1 MTAPASRAVPRLAMV
16 VRLVAGRGAFRLG
29 TQVMAIA
36 LVAVWGAD
44 EFGGYA
50 NALGLCMW
58 LVFLTMAPEKAALR
72 TLPRTRVVTDAVARL
87 VVRAAVAPVGLAV
100 VLLAGSLVLAPG
112 SRLTL
117 YLAAAVWSLASGT
130 LMTVAALHRLRG
142 KPSFDATTFTALA
155 VVVLGVTAT
164 TWVIRW
170 SPLHHLVVLVAAT
183 LVVLAVVTLAL
194 PREWLVASTPHR
206 GGLFRRLAVTSALLG
221 LSDVLVSLANSSVY
235 LVLALYGRT
244 TDSGPF
250 YLGLMLSGAVC
261 QFLIYQ
267 LKLNQPK
274 LSARL
279 RGPGAAWGRA
289 RASVLLLNAVR
300 YGAAIG
306 LVFFAA
312 VAFPAVRAFVD
323 DGGFGTIAVLV
334 VLVGLEVG
342 VFMLVTYAGFLLE
355 NTNGK
360 ALFTTTSAAAAGL
373 VATGAFAAALVPA
386 FGAVGGF
393 LALLLATAVNGFVM
407 RTLLL
412 RRHPDETSPATAAGE
427 RVTVH

>member
-1 MTAPASRAVPRLAMV
+1 MII
-16 VRLVAGRGAFRLG
+16 RLVAGRGAFRLS

-72 TLPRTRVVTDAVARL
+72 TLPRTRVVTDDVARL
-87 VVRAAVAPVGLAV
+87 VVRATVAPVALAV
-100 VLLAGSLVLAPG
+100 VVLAGFLVLAPD
-112 SRLTL
+112 SRATL

-130 LMTVAALHRLRG
+130 MMTVAALHRLRG
-142 KPSFDATTFTALA
+142 KPSLDAAAFTAAA

-170 SPLHHLVVLVAAT
+170 SPLHHLTVLVAAT
-183 LVVLAVVTLAL
+183 LVLLAVVTLAL
-194 PREWLVASTPHR
+194 PREWLVASAPHR
-206 GGLFRRLAVTSALLG
+206 GGLLRRLAATSALLG
-221 LSDVLVSLANSSVY
+221 LSDVLTSMANSSVY
-235 LVLALYGRT
+235 LMLALYGRT
-244 TDSGPF
+244 ADSGPF

-261 QFLIYQ
+261 QFLVYQ
-267 LKLNQPK
+267 LKLNQPQ

-289 RASVLLLNAVR
+289 RANVLLRNAIR
-300 YGAAIG
+300 FGTGIG
-306 LVFFAA
+306 VAFFAA
-312 VAFPAVRAFVD
+312 IAIPSVRAFVN
-323 DGGFGTIAVLV
+323 DGGFGTIAVFVVLV
-334 VLVGLEVG
+334 VLEIG

-373 VATGAFAAALVPA
+373 VATVAFAAALVPA

-393 LALLLATAVNGFVM
+393 LALLLATAVNGYVM
-407 RTLLL
+407 RALLL
-412 RRHPDETSPATAAGE
+412 RRHPDETSPATTAVE
-427 RVTVH
+427 RVTAH